1 MRIKLTLQQQPSA
14 SRHEQHNSHPQHDH
28 QHQRHQNNDLEVNAN
43 GRIEEGSDDYEQE
56 LDDLFHAPLNV
67 SYQPTYY
74 QRMDMVDK
82 LRAMQ
87 QKELKHYLPNHN
99 ANPYQR
105 IPPHFTHYRNASI
118 YNHNYR
124 HIHSYSRSQSYNHNY
139 NGGKSKVV
147 DESCRSKICEWC
159 YRIVDFF
166 NINREA
172 VYYAMSYLDRF
183 LLMQHQVQN
192 YIDRRTYKLAAT
204 TCLLLS
210 LKIHHPKK
218 VELNKVVKDLSR
230 GQFDHED
237 VARME
242 LTLLP
247 SLSWRLHPSTAAS
260 YVKILMEL
268 NPFSSSS
275 SGIREFDADGTR
287 TLAMFF
293 VELSVY
299 DYHFVTQRQSTVALA
314 AIMNAMET
322 LGLIHPHRR
331 MSTAIL
337 EFIDVIFGA
346 MDEDFDSLA
355 MSECRNQLHYL
366 YVHTDEFAN
375 KRKVQVELA
384 ACQLDQ
390 RRSVGHPSQDG
401 LTGACYSTDIVD
413 CSDIGSGCAPSS
425 ILRPRSSSSIDLRR
439 KHRLRNRCKSV
450 SPKSVSLRSP
460 V

>member
-1 MRIKLTLQQQPSA
+1 MFHNDRAINIMRIRLTLQLQPSA
-14 SRHEQHNSHPQHDH
+14 SRHEQHNSHSQHDRQH
-28 QHQRHQNNDLEVNAN
+28 QHQGHDDIPEVKAD
-43 GRIEEGSDDYEQE
+43 GRIEEKSDDYEEE
-56 LDDLFHAPLNV
+56 LDDLLFAPLDV
-67 SYQPTYY
+67 SYQPTHH
-74 QRMDMVDK
+74 QRIDMVDK

-87 QKELKHYLPNHN
+87 QKELKHYIQNHN
-99 ANPYQR
+99 VNPYQR
-105 IPPHFTHYRNASI
+105 IPPHFMHYRNASI
-118 YNHNYR
+118 YHR
-124 HIHSYSRSQSYNHNY
+124 HIHRHSHSHSQSYNHNH
-139 NGGKSKVV
+139 NVGKSKIV
-147 DESCRSKICEWC
+147 DESCRTKICEWC

-183 LLMQHQVQN
+183 LLVQHQIQN

-218 VELNKVVKDLSR
+218 VELHKVVKDLSR

-260 YVKILMEL
+260 YVMILMEL

-299 DYHFVTQRQSTVALA
+299 DFHFVSQRQSTVAL
-314 AIMNAMET
+314 E
-322 LGLIHPHRR
+322 
-331 MSTAIL
+331 
-337 EFIDVIFGA
+337 
-346 MDEDFDSLA
+346 
-355 MSECRNQLHYL
+355 
-366 YVHTDEFAN
+366 
-375 KRKVQVELA
+375 
-384 ACQLDQ
+384 
-390 RRSVGHPSQDG
+390 
-401 LTGACYSTDIVD
+401 
-413 CSDIGSGCAPSS
+413 IGRA
-425 ILRPRSSSSIDLRR
+425 
-439 KHRLRNRCKSV
+439 HV
-450 SPKSVSLRSP
+450 
-460 V
+460 